1 MWHSIPQLVCGRLRK
16 GTAYDWAARRL
27 WLRRT
32 AKKVIM
38 DKATIKKDSIAS
50 TLLTNQTLNLFG
62 IGSALIGL
70 QVCCGILTSW
80 GLYPHRRGLF
90 SI

>member
-1 MWHSIPQLVCGRLRK
+1 
-16 GTAYDWAARRL
+16 
-27 WLRRT
+27 
-32 AKKVIM
+32 M

-70 QVCCGILTSW
+70 QVS
-80 GLYPHRRGLF
+80 PPAQQVARR
-90 SI
+90 